1 MPLLKDLRLEDLTN
15 HGAIILLVEEESLLI
30 LDVNETACRY
40 YGYGREELVGA
51 PITRLNQLP
60 VEKIREEMAN
70 ARSERRNYFL
80 FPHRRKD
87 GEIREVEV
95 YSSPVLLEGRR
106 LLLSIIHDI
115 SEKRALLDRL
125 AESRGKYLDLVES
138 QPDPICCWD
147 PPSTRLTYVNR
158 AYCRMVGRRREELIG
173 TPWADLLPPDLR
185 EAVRERYRDVGA
197 NPRVIEFEHPVVTP
211 SGRQRWERWIDVPIL
226 DAAGRLLEYQS
237 VGRDLTEIRTA
248 RRELE
253 RLRRALW
260 TIALSDRLVE
270 EIEEENEYLAALCR
284 ALTEEGDYRLAW
296 VGVALEGEGKAVR
309 PLTGAGRARG
319 YLEGI
324 RISWDERNPWG
335 RGPTGRALR
344 EGRPVVVTAVGS
356 DPGTL
361 PWRDR
366 AESFGIAALISLPLE
381 PEPGDRW
388 TLNLYSEEENAF
400 SPSEAEILEDLAR
413 NVEKGLRAIRRRAA
427 HRRTEQALREAEAR
441 YVQAQRMEVV
451 GRLAE
456 GVAHDFNN
464 ILQVILGSL
473 EVLQMD
479 LAPANPI
486 REELRPIE
494 EAARRASELVRQL
507 LAFGR
512 KEPAD
517 PRPLD
522 LNALAEALQRLLRR
536 VVRKDIVLELRLDPR
551 TPSVRGDYLQIEQA
565 LMNLCVNAQDALEG
579 RGGTIRIET
588 GRVEGPERAER
599 ARDDPRFA
607 EAEAWAVLTV
617 RDDGP
622 GVPEAI
628 RERIFEPF
636 FSARE
641 GGRGTGLG
649 LATAYW
655 VARQHRGFATLDPQE
670 SGAAFSLYL
679 PLSG

>member
-1 MPLLKDLRLEDLTN
+1 MLLDRDLS
-15 HGAIILLVEEESLLI
+15 ILWA
-30 LDVNETACRY
+30 NRATA
-40 YGYGREELVGA
+40 EAVGA
-51 PITRLNQLP
+51 AP
-60 VEKIREEMAN
+60 
-70 ARSERRNYFL
+70 ER
-80 FPHRRKD
+80 
-87 GEIREVEV
+87 
-95 YSSPVLLEGRR
+95 LEGRCCHEAWHR
-106 LLLSIIHDI
+106 
-115 SEKRALLDRL
+115 RATPCGTCPV
-125 AESRGKYLDLVES
+125 SRS
-138 QPDPICCWD
+138 F
-147 PPSTRLTYVNR
+147 
-158 AYCRMVGRRREELIG
+158 A
-173 TPWADLLPPDLR
+173 
-185 EAVRERYRDVGA
+185 
-197 NPRVIEFEHPVVTP
+197 
-211 SGRQRWERWIDVPIL
+211 SGR
-226 DAAGRLLEYQS
+226 
-237 VGRDLTEIRTA
+237 
-248 RRELE
+248 
-253 RLRRALW
+253 
-260 TIALSDRLVE
+260 
-270 EIEEENEYLAALCR
+270 
-284 ALTEEGDYRLAW
+284 
-296 VGVALEGEGKAVR
+296 
-309 PLTGAGRARG
+309 PL
-319 YLEGI
+319 
-324 RISWDERNPWG
+324 
-335 RGPTGRALR
+335 
-344 EGRPVVVTAVGS
+344 
-356 DPGTL
+356 
-361 PWRDR
+361 
-366 AESFGIAALISLPLE
+366 
-381 PEPGDRW
+381 
-388 TLNLYSEEENAF
+388 
-400 SPSEAEILEDLAR
+400 AEILKGEDGRTWDVRTVPLPDASGRVESVIALKRDITEHARLEAQYLHAQKMESIGTLA
-413 NVEKGLRAIRRRAA
+413 G
-427 HRRTEQALREAEAR
+427 
-441 YVQAQRMEVV
+441 
-451 GRLAE
+451 